1 MSYTLLHNNPL
12 IDAEL
17 VNPDVVVTYDNDKDR
32 FNVTFVETG
41 TGYSV
46 DRGDLVSGNFKY
58 IDPIYREILS
68 YCGDVSTEPWGSEDD
83 INVIFTARAT
93 NEVHLIWMANCD
105 LF

>member
-1 MSYTLLHNNPL
+1 MSYTILRNNPL

-17 VNPDVVVTYDNDKDR
+17 INPDVIVNYDSDKAK
-32 FNVTFVETG
+32 FYVTFVETG
-41 TGYSV
+41 TGYYV
-46 DRGDLVSGNFKY
+46 DRGDLVSDIFKY

-68 YCGDVSTEPWGSEDD
+68 YCGDISNELWGSEKDL
-83 INVIFTARAT
+83 NVIFTARAE